1 MLTSFASK
9 LTQVQFH
16 DNLVSFQW
24 VGPSDQIV
32 FALAFSGNVY
42 RSENGG
48 STWQN
53 QVADGQ
59 VASKR
64 QEAIKASTLTGLVM
78 PNSAQVPGAKAFHEN
93 EEDWQDDRIKALHY
107 HPAEPNKI
115 FLQGTHST
123 HWKSIDYGKS
133 YQVIYGPPGD
143 ITQAFQSQSHAL
155 YKKET
160 ILATVFQNTKAVREQ
175 LALGLPA
182 AWSPHAD
189 YVISGDF
196 FKSKHL
202 NIVPCGNQL
211 EFAGHLLFLAV
222 AEHCDRRLG
231 ATSQGIRLK
240 ISSDRGYTFTDA
252 CFPYPVAAKSYSIVD
267 VNPTAAFVGLDH
279 ASYDPWENRRQGAV
293 LVSDAKHT
301 LFTVALSRTTGSG
314 LPGVYI
320 ANQLLPTSPGEEQ
333 EDTGKQTWRPIHS
346 LVAKSTTLI
355 SYDNGNKW
363 SNVTAPQVDREG
375 KKLNC
380 KLEEGCSL
388 HLHGASSLGLAY
400 LPFLYAHASAPGIIM
415 AAGNVGQYLFED
427 NIVNTYLSR
436 DAGQVWEEVAKGPQI
451 FEFGDSGGVIV
462 MAQHWMQGITDKVEY
477 SLDEGLSWTATYFAG
492 GPMTVFNIRVE
503 PDGAG
508 RKFLVHGHRGTSHA
522 TGREVIVPLDF
533 VEDNRDYRVCN
544 ASDYEDWFLPGC
556 PLGQNVTLQRQVRSS
571 KCWNTEHYVRPPLV
585 TTSCPCTVSDYQC
598 DFGYQDVG
606 IEGNRTCVLM
616 DGFVPTASC
625 SIISAG
631 EFAYADSRQR
641 FVPGDVCSGSLSRVG
656 RYYRVSRGGKSL
668 AWWFSTICIIL
679 GTMTCI
685 FGCMAYLAS
694 KGLLPE
700 SVWHKV
706 PLTGWLRFQHI
717 RAGFG
722 PLADWTGETAE
733 EEGHELSQH

>member
-1 MLTSFASK
+1 MLQAE
-9 LTQVQFH
+9 VQFH

-42 RSENGG
+42 RSGNGG

-59 VASKR
+59 V
-64 QEAIKASTLTGLVM
+64 
-78 PNSAQVPGAKAFHEN
+78 PGAKAFHEN
-93 EEDWQDDRIKALHY
+93 DEDWQDERIKALHY

-133 YQVIYGPPGD
+133 YQVIHGPPGD
-143 ITQAFQSQSHAL
+143 ITQVAIRWHPTESNWMLVLVRLSGCFTGLLSNTLQCADHLFLTQDFGDTWTNLTMKSQAVQSQSHAL
-155 YKKET
+155 YKKGT

-196 FKSKHL
+196 FESKHL
-202 NIVPCGNQL
+202 NVVPCGNQL

-231 ATSQGIRLK
+231 ATGQGIRLK

-267 VNPTAAFVGLDH
+267 VSPTAAFIGLDH

-293 LVSDAKHT
+293 LISDANHT
-301 LFTVALSRTTGSG
+301 LFTVALSKTTGSG

-320 ANQLLPTSPGEEQ
+320 ANQLLPNSPGAEQ

-355 SYDNGNKW
+355 SYDNGNRW
-363 SNVTAPQVDREG
+363 SNVSAPQVDRDG

-544 ASDYEDWFLPGC
+544 ASDYEDWFLPG
-556 PLGQNVTLQRQVRSS
+556 PQLQ
-571 KCWNTEHYVRPPLV
+571 
-585 TTSCPCTVSDYQC
+585 
-598 DFGYQDVG
+598 
-606 IEGNRTCVLM
+606 VLEYRILC
-616 DGFVPTASC
+616 TASARNYEL
-625 SIISAG
+625 SMH
-631 EFAYADSRQR
+631 R
-641 FVPGDVCSGSLSRVG
+641 DVCSGSLSRVG
-656 RYYRVSRGGKSL
+656 RYGRISQGGNSL
-668 AWWFSTICIIL
+668 AWWFSAICIIL
-679 GTMTCI
+679 GTVTCV

-722 PLADWTGETAE
+722 PLADGTGETAE